1 MKTYLLLF
9 TILCLSAFPA
19 FGQDPVDPKHAAAIA
34 AAEDFLALVD
44 SGQYEASWGAA
55 STLFK
60 RQSSKETWVEQIS
73 RIRPIFGPAIQRKI
87 KSAKYLRSA
96 PGAPDGDYVL
106 IIFQTSFEHKQS
118 ATETITPSLDPDGQ
132 WRVSGYFIR

>member
-1 MKTYLLLF
+1 MRIYLLLF

-19 FGQDPVDPKHAAAIA
+19 LAQAPIEQKQAAAIA
-34 AAEDFLALVD
+34 AAENFLALVD
-44 SGQYEASWGAA
+44 SGQYEASWEAA

-60 RQSSKETWVEQIS
+60 SQVSKETWVAQIS
-73 RIRPIFGPAIQRKI
+73 RIRPIFGSVI
-87 KSAKYLRSA
+87 KRNLNSASHLTSA

-106 IIFQTSFEHKQS
+106 IIFKSTFEHKQN
-118 ATETITPSLDPDGQ
+118 ATETITPSLDPDGH

>member
-1 MKTYLLLF
+1 MKTVLLLF
-9 TILCLSAFPA
+9 TILCLAAFPA
-19 FGQDPVDPKHAAAIA
+19 LAQENLAPKQQAAIS
-34 AAEDFLALVD
+34 AAENFLALVD
-44 SGQYEASWGAA
+44 SGQYQASWEGA

-60 RQSSKETWVEQIS
+60 SQVSKETWVAQIS
-73 RIRPIFGPAIQRKI
+73 RIRPTFGSVIQRKL
-87 KSAKYLRSA
+87 KSAQNMTSA

-106 IIFQTSFEHKQS
+106 IMFQSSFEQKQN